1 MQTPRLLLVDDDE
14 RLAALLGRYLHGHGL
29 DVKTARD
36 GPSGL
41 ARALG
46 EHWDLVIL
54 DVMLPG
60 MDGFAVLRE
69 LRRARQMM
77 PVLMLTARGMDADR
91 IAGLEGG
98 ADDYVP
104 KTATARE
111 ILARINALL
120 RRRRREEDGGEIT
133 AGELTLQPRA
143 KRALKAGTDLHLT
156 STEFDLL
163 LELALHPGAA
173 CRRDELLERVRDRE
187 FTHADRSIDVH
198 VAALRRKLGDD
209 PRSPQFIRTV
219 RSVGYMLVPER
230 EKETA

>member
-14 RLAALLGRYLHGHGL
+14 QLASLLGRYLHGHGFE
-29 DVKTARD
+29 VKAAHD

-41 ARALG
+41 ARALA
-46 EHWDLVIL
+46 ESWDLVIL

-69 LRRARQMM
+69 LRRARNV

-111 ILARINALL
+111 ILARVNALL
-120 RRRRREEDGGEIT
+120 RRSRRDDGGSELEV
-133 AGELTLQPRA
+133 GELTLQPRA
-143 KRALKAGTDLHLT
+143 KRALKAGSDLKLT

-163 LELALHPGAA
+163 LELALNPGSA
-173 CRRDELLERVRDRE
+173 CRREDLLERVRDRE
-187 FTHADRSIDVH
+187 FTSADRSIDVH

-219 RSVGYMLVPER
+219 RSVGYMLVAE
-230 EKETA
+230 EVAKA

>member
-1 MQTPRLLLVDDDE
+1 
-14 RLAALLGRYLHGHGL
+14 
-29 DVKTARD
+29 
-36 GPSGL
+36 
-41 ARALG
+41 
-46 EHWDLVIL
+46 
-54 DVMLPG
+54 MLPG

-69 LRRARQMM
+69 LRRARTL

-120 RRRRREEDGGEIT
+120 RRTRHDGSAAGAGSELAI
-133 AGELTLQPRA
+133 GELTLHPRA
-143 KRALKAGTDLHLT
+143 KRATKAGADLRLT

-163 LELALHPGAA
+163 LELALNPGAA
-173 CRRDELLERVRDRE
+173 CRREELLERVRDRE
-187 FTHADRSIDVH
+187 FTSADRSIDVH

-209 PRSPQFIRTV
+209 PKSPQFIRTV
-219 RSVGYMLVPER
+219 RSVGYMLVSE
-230 EKETA
+230 EAAKA

>member
-14 RLAALLGRYLHGHGL
+14 RLATLYAQYLRSHGCE
-29 DVKTARD
+29 VKTAHD
-36 GPSGL
+36 GPAGL
-41 ARALG
+41 SRALAG
-46 EHWDLVIL
+46 NWDLVIL

-69 LRRARQMM
+69 LRRASPV

-111 ILARINALL
+111 ILARVNALL
-120 RRRRREEDGGEIT
+120 RRSRREDPDNGVVV
-133 AGELTLQPRA
+133 GELTLHPRA
-143 KRALKAGTDLHLT
+143 RRALKGGAELKLT

-163 LELALHPGAA
+163 LELALRPGAA
-173 CRRDELLERVRDRE
+173 CSREELLARVRDRE
-187 FTHADRSIDVH
+187 FTAADRSIDVH

-209 PRSPQFIRTV
+209 PRTPHYIHTV
-219 RSVGYMLVPER
+219 RSVGYMLLGAAG
-230 EKETA
+230 KA

>member
-1 MQTPRLLLVDDDE
+1 MQTPRILLVDDDE
-14 RLAALLGRYLHGHGL
+14 RLAELLGRYLHGHGFE
-29 DVKTARD
+29 VKAVHD
-36 GPSGL
+36 GPAGL
-41 ARALG
+41 ARALA
-46 EHWDLVIL
+46 ENWDALIL

-69 LRRARQMM
+69 LRRARSNL

-91 IAGLEGG
+91 IAGLDGG

-120 RRRRREEDGGEIT
+120 RRNRRDDGGSELAI
-133 AGELTLQPRA
+133 GELTLQPRA
-143 KRALKAGTDLHLT
+143 KRALKGGEDLKLT

-173 CRRDELLERVRDRE
+173 CRREELLERVRDRE
-187 FTHADRSIDVH
+187 FTIADRSIDVH

-219 RSVGYMLVPER
+219 RSVGYMLVMEQDM
-230 EKETA
+230 

>member
-1 MQTPRLLLVDDDE
+1 MQTPRILLVDDDE
-14 RLAALLGRYLHGHGL
+14 RLASLLGRYLHGHGF
-29 DVKTARD
+29 DVKSARD
-36 GPSGL
+36 GPAGL
-41 ARALG
+41 SRALS
-46 EHWDLVIL
+46 EDFDLIIL

-60 MDGFAVLRE
+60 MDGFQVLKE
-69 LRRARQMM
+69 LRRARQV

-111 ILARINALL
+111 ILARIHALL
-120 RRRRREEDGGEIT
+120 RRSRREDDNAEISF
-133 AGELTLQPRA
+133 GELTLQPRA
-143 KRALKAGTDLHLT
+143 KRALKGGSDLRLT

-187 FTHADRSIDVH
+187 FTQADRSIDVH

-209 PRSPQFIRTV
+209 PRTPQYIRTV
-219 RSVGYMLVPER
+219 RSVGYMLVPDR
-230 EKETA
+230 EKEPA

>member
-14 RLAALLGRYLHGHGL
+14 QLASLLGRYLHGHGFE
-29 DVKTARD
+29 VKAAHD

-41 ARALG
+41 ARALA
-46 EHWDLVIL
+46 ESWDLVIL

-69 LRRARQMM
+69 LRRARNV

-111 ILARINALL
+111 ILARVNALL
-120 RRRRREEDGGEIT
+120 RRSRRDDGGSELEV
-133 AGELTLQPRA
+133 GELTLQPRA
-143 KRALKAGTDLHLT
+143 KRALKAGSDLKLT

-163 LELALHPGAA
+163 LELALNPGSA
-173 CRRDELLERVRDRE
+173 CRREELLERVRDRE
-187 FTHADRSIDVH
+187 FTSADRSIDVH

-219 RSVGYMLVPER
+219 RSVGYMLVAE
-230 EKETA
+230 EVAKA